1 METGPHLRAML
12 PCELSTRCIR
22 AVYTPHVECR
32 PCPSVTH
39 SWGSWS
45 PGPHHGYD
53 VKRAYDQRF
62 DHDRP
67 LRYGHVGSTMSRLLK
82 NGLVEVAGIE
92 AGNGPGRK
100 RYAITEAGITDME
113 RWLATPEKPEPYL

>member
-1 METGPHLRAML
+1 
-12 PCELSTRCIR
+12 
-22 AVYTPHVECR
+22 
-32 PCPSVTH
+32 
-39 SWGSWS
+39 
-45 PGPHHGYD
+45 
-53 VKRAYDQRF
+53 
-62 DHDRP
+62 
-67 LRYGHVGSTMSRLLK
+67 MSRLLK